1 MNMKKIYIV
10 PATNVA
16 PFNIEAILHN
26 ISNNTI
32 SGGSDNGGSTAGE
45 GGSFETGEG
54 NVGTGDFAKDRGG
67 FYSGFY
73 D

>member
-1 MNMKKIYIV
+1 MKKIYIV

-32 SGGSDNGGSTAGE
+32 SGGSNNGGSTSD
-45 GGSFETGEG
+45 GGDTSFGTGEG
-54 NVGTGDFAKDRGG
+54 SVGTGDFAKDRGG

>member
-1 MNMKKIYIV
+1 MKKIYIV

-32 SGGSDNGGSTAGE
+32 NGGSGNGSTTAAGSDT
-45 GGSFETGEG
+45 SFETGEG
-54 NVGTGDFAKDRGG
+54 SVGTNDFAKERGHFYTG
-67 FYSGFY
+67 FYE
-73 D
+73 